1 MSGYNGWT
9 NYPTWRVNL
18 EVFDGGN
25 WDRYTPKD
33 MEEFVRDLLTA
44 DVHTG
49 LVVDYAMSFISEVNW
64 HEIHSHYV
72 EESTIDEDE

>member
-1 MSGYNGWT
+1 
-9 NYPTWRVNL
+9 
-18 EVFDGGN
+18 VFDGGN
-25 WDRYTPKD
+25 WDRYTPED

-44 DVHTG
+44 DVHKG

-72 EESTIDEDE
+72 EESIVDEDE